1 MQIRKYPDPILRK
14 KAVEVGR
21 MDREVRRLIDDMT
34 ETMYGAPGIGLAANQ
49 VGRPLRV
56 LVIDL
61 QKPENND
68 GLIVL
73 VNPQLT
79 ESQGE
84 IVYEEGCLSVPEY
97 FAAVKRYGEITVRGF
112 DRDMK
117 PVEIRASGLLAVV
130 LQHEMDHLDGK
141 LFIDRLGPIT
151 RDIFKRKWKKK
162 QKEGQA

>member
-1 MQIRKYPDPILRK
+1 MGCLQIRKYPDPILRK

-97 FAAVKRYGEITVRGF
+97 FAAVKRYG
-112 DRDMK
+112 
-117 PVEIRASGLLAVV
+117 
-130 LQHEMDHLDGK
+130 
-141 LFIDRLGPIT
+141 
-151 RDIFKRKWKKK
+151 
-162 QKEGQA
+162 